1 MAYIIAD
8 NIISPLGETSE
19 DNYLSVKSGRSGI
32 RAYEPGT
39 CNIPEGFNASLLFED
54 FETLALKSAQKAIAN
69 ALKNIANGQKAIGN
83 AQKNIANEQ
92 KNIGNAQLE
101 LKGKRTAF
109 ILSSTK
115 GNIEGNISLADSAQ
129 RIASQLGI
137 DSKPIVVCNACIS
150 GLSALIL
157 GNRLIDSG
165 LYDTAIVCGCDTPR
179 QFILSGFQS
188 LKALSPEPC
197 RPFDMERMGLNLGE
211 AAATLILSKN
221 PLQGNSWR
229 MGDGFIRND
238 AFHISTPSKTADGL
252 YLSLQRTLESFTKEI
267 SSACKQ
273 IDLKEHLAFINAH
286 GTATLFNDQMESVA
300 IGRAGLSELPAN
312 AYKSFWGHTMGAA
325 GILETIISMKAIDDD
340 TILGTR
346 GFSELGVSGKMN
358 ICAENRPTDKKGF
371 IKMLSGFGGCNA
383 TIWATKCPERENIAL
398 SQKEQQER
406 EFTTTHTIRITPEE
420 VILDQRKI
428 WEGKEELGEQE
439 GQEHHSLLTSL
450 YKQMIGDYPK
460 FYKMDGLSRLGFVAS
475 EILLNAEK
483 EETDEERAIIFFNH
497 SSSIDS
503 DRNYKESIKDKDNYF
518 PSPSIFVYTLPNIV
532 TGEIAIRNHFQGET
546 SFFILPDKDEKMM
559 EEILQASCRDAQSKS
574 FLTGWIDYEDER
586 HFEAELKICR
596 IQPSLIAYQEVKGV
610 KEVKEL
616 RRMSCSL
623 IRRKNKIL
631 K

>member
-19 DNYLSVKSGRSGI
+19 ENYLSVKAGRSGI
-32 RAYEPGT
+32 RTYEPGT
-39 CNIPEGFNASLLFED
+39 CNIPEGFYASLLFED

-69 ALKNIANGQKAIGN
+69 AR
-83 AQKNIANEQ
+83 
-92 KNIGNAQLE
+92 LE

-115 GNIEGNISLADSAQ
+115 GNIEENISLADSAQ
-129 RIASQLGI
+129 RIANLLGI

-165 LYDTAIVCGCDTPR
+165 LYDAAIVCGCDTPR

-221 PLQGNSWR
+221 PIQGNFWR

-273 IDLKEHLAFINAH
+273 IDMKEHLAFINAH

-300 IGRAGLSELPAN
+300 IGRAGLSDLPAN

-340 TILGTR
+340 TILGTS

-383 TIWATKCPERENIAL
+383 TIWAAKSPESEMIAL
-398 SQKEQQER
+398 SQKEQQEC

-420 VILDQRKI
+420 VILDQRKL
-428 WEGKEELGEQE
+428 WERKEELGEQE
-439 GQEHHSLLTSL
+439 GKEHHSLLTTL
-450 YKQMIGDYPK
+450 YKQMIGNYPK

-483 EETDEERAIIFFNH
+483 GETDKERAIIFFNH
-497 SSSIDS
+497 SSSIAS
-503 DRNYKESIKDKDNYF
+503 DRNYKESINDKDNYF

-532 TGEIAIRNHFQGET
+532 TGEIAIRNHFHGET
-546 SFFILPDKDEKMM
+546 SFFILPDKDERMM

-586 HFEAELKICR
+586 HFEADLKIKKMR
-596 IQPSLIAYQEVKGV
+596 NYK
-610 KEVKEL
+610 
-616 RRMSCSL
+616 
-623 IRRKNKIL
+623 
-631 K
+631 

>member
-19 DNYLSVKSGRSGI
+19 ENYLSVKSGRSGI
-32 RAYEPGT
+32 HAYEPGT
-39 CNIPEGFNASLLFED
+39 CNIPEGFYASLLFED
-54 FETLALKSAQKAIAN
+54 FETLALKSAQKAMAN
-69 ALKNIANGQKAIGN
+69 AQKTIGN
-83 AQKNIANEQ
+83 AR
-92 KNIGNAQLE
+92 LE

-115 GNIEGNISLADSAQ
+115 GNIEENISLADSAQ

-137 DSKPIVVCNACIS
+137 DSQPIVVCNACIS

-165 LYDTAIVCGCDTPR
+165 LYDAAIVCGCDTPR

-221 PLQGNSWR
+221 PIQGNSWR

-267 SSACKQ
+267 SSTCEQ
-273 IDLKEHLAFINAH
+273 IDMKAHLAFINAH

-300 IGRAGLSELPAN
+300 IGRAGLSDLPAN

-383 TIWATKCPERENIAL
+383 TIWAAKDPERENIAL
-398 SQKEQQER
+398 SQIEQQNR
-406 EFTTTHTIRITPEE
+406 EFTTTHAIRITPEE
-420 VILDQRKI
+420 VVLDHQKL
-428 WEGKEELGEQE
+428 WEGNQNANEKLEEQE
-439 GQEHHSLLTSL
+439 GAGHHSLLTSL
-450 YKQMIGDYPK
+450 YKQMIGNYPK

-483 EETDEERAIIFFNH
+483 GDTDVERREEEGERLLEERAIIFFNH
-497 SSSIDS
+497 SSSIAS
-503 DRNYKESIKDKDNYF
+503 DRNYKESINDKDNYF

-532 TGEIAIRNHFQGET
+532 TGEIAIRNHFHGET
-546 SFFILPDKDEKMM
+546 SFFILPDKDERMM

-586 HFEAELKICR
+586 HFEADLKIKKMR
-596 IQPSLIAYQEVKGV
+596 NYK
-610 KEVKEL
+610 
-616 RRMSCSL
+616 
-623 IRRKNKIL
+623 
-631 K
+631 

>member
-54 FETLALKSAQKAIAN
+54 FETLALKSAQKAI
-69 ALKNIANGQKAIGN
+69 GN

-115 GNIEGNISLADSAQ
+115 GNIEKNISLADSAQ
-129 RIASQLGI
+129 RIANQLGI

-165 LYDTAIVCGCDTPR
+165 LYDAAIVCGCDTPR

-221 PLQGNSWR
+221 PIQGNSWR

-267 SSACKQ
+267 SSTCKQ
-273 IDLKEHLAFINAH
+273 IDLKEQIAFINAH

-300 IGRAGLSELPAN
+300 IGRAGLSDLPAN
-312 AYKSFWGHTMGAA
+312 ACKSFWGHTMGAA

-383 TIWATKCPERENIAL
+383 TIWAAKNPERENIAL
-398 SQKEQQER
+398 SQIEQQNR

-420 VILDQRKI
+420 VILDQRKL

-450 YKQMIGDYPK
+450 YKQMIGNYPK

-483 EETDEERAIIFFNH
+483 GDTDVERREEEGERLLEERAIIFFNH
-497 SSSIDS
+497 SSSIAS
-503 DRNYKESIKDKDNYF
+503 DRNYKESINDKNNYF

-532 TGEIAIRNHFQGET
+532 TGEIAIRNHFHGET
-546 SFFILPDKDEKMM
+546 SFFILPDKDERMM

-586 HFEAELKICR
+586 HFEADLKIKKMR
-596 IQPSLIAYQEVKGV
+596 NYK
-610 KEVKEL
+610 
-616 RRMSCSL
+616 
-623 IRRKNKIL
+623 
-631 K
+631 

>member
-19 DNYLSVKSGRSGI
+19 ENYLSVKAGRSGI

-39 CNIPEGFNASLLFED
+39 CNIPEGFYASLLFED

-69 ALKNIANGQKAIGN
+69 A
-83 AQKNIANEQ
+83 QKNIE
-92 KNIGNAQLE
+92 NAQLE

-115 GNIEGNISLADSAQ
+115 GNIEENISLADSAQ

-137 DSKPIVVCNACIS
+137 DSQPIVVCNACIS

-157 GNRLIDSG
+157 GNRLIDSD
-165 LYDTAIVCGCDTPR
+165 LYDAAIVCGCDTPR

-197 RPFDMERMGLNLGE
+197 RSFDMERMGLNLGE

-221 PLQGNSWR
+221 PIQGNSWR

-267 SSACKQ
+267 SSTCKQ
-273 IDLKEHLAFINAH
+273 IDMKAHLAFINAH

-300 IGRAGLSELPAN
+300 IGRAGLSDLPAN

-383 TIWATKCPERENIAL
+383 TIWAAKNPERENIAL
-398 SQKEQQER
+398 SQIEQQNR

-420 VILDQRKI
+420 VILDQRKL
-428 WEGKEELGEQE
+428 WERKEELGEQE

-450 YKQMIGDYPK
+450 YKQMIGNYPK

-483 EETDEERAIIFFNH
+483 GETDKERAIIFFNH
-497 SSSIDS
+497 SSSIAS
-503 DRNYKESIKDKDNYF
+503 DRNYKESINDKNNYF

-532 TGEIAIRNHFQGET
+532 TGEIAIRNHFHGET
-546 SFFILPDKDEKMM
+546 SFFILPDKDERMM

-586 HFEAELKICR
+586 HFEADLKIKKMR
-596 IQPSLIAYQEVKGV
+596 NYK
-610 KEVKEL
+610 
-616 RRMSCSL
+616 
-623 IRRKNKIL
+623 
-631 K
+631 

>member
-19 DNYLSVKSGRSGI
+19 ENYLSVKAGRSGI

-39 CNIPEGFNASLLFED
+39 CNIPEGFYASLLFED
-54 FETLALKSAQKAIAN
+54 FETLALRSAQKAIAN
-69 ALKNIANGQKAIGN
+69 ALKNIEN
-83 AQKNIANEQ
+83 AQKDIANEL
-92 KNIGNAQLE
+92 KTMGNAQLE

-115 GNIEGNISLADSAQ
+115 GNIEENISLADSAQ
-129 RIASQLGI
+129 RIANQLGI

-165 LYDTAIVCGCDTPR
+165 LYDSAIVCGCDTPR

-188 LKALSPEPC
+188 LKALSPEHC

-267 SSACKQ
+267 SSTCKQ
-273 IDLKEHLAFINAH
+273 IDLKEQIAFINAH

-300 IGRAGLSELPAN
+300 IGRAGLSDLPAN
-312 AYKSFWGHTMGAA
+312 ACKSFWGHTMGAA

-340 TILGTR
+340 TILGTK

-383 TIWATKCPERENIAL
+383 TIWAAKSPERENIAL
-398 SQKEQQER
+398 SQKEQQNR

-439 GQEHHSLLTSL
+439 GLEHHSLLTSL
-450 YKQMIGDYPK
+450 YKQMIGNYPK

-483 EETDEERAIIFFNH
+483 GETDKERAIIFFNH
-497 SSSIDS
+497 SSSIAS
-503 DRNYKESIKDKDNYF
+503 DRNYKESINDKNNYF

-546 SFFILPDKDEKMM
+546 SFFILPDKDERMM

-586 HFEAELKICR
+586 HFEADLKIKKMR
-596 IQPSLIAYQEVKGV
+596 NYK
-610 KEVKEL
+610 
-616 RRMSCSL
+616 
-623 IRRKNKIL
+623 
-631 K
+631 

>member
-19 DNYLSVKSGRSGI
+19 ENYLSVKSGRSGI
-32 RAYEPGT
+32 RAYEPGI
-39 CNIPEGFNASLLFED
+39 CNIPEGFYASLLFED

-69 ALKNIANGQKAIGN
+69 AR
-83 AQKNIANEQ
+83 
-92 KNIGNAQLE
+92 LE

-115 GNIEGNISLADSAQ
+115 GNIEENISLADSAQ

-137 DSKPIVVCNACIS
+137 DAKPIVVCNACIS

-165 LYDTAIVCGCDTPR
+165 MYDAAIVCGCDTPR

-221 PLQGNSWR
+221 PIQRNSWR

-267 SSACKQ
+267 SSTCEQ
-273 IDLKEHLAFINAH
+273 IDLKAHLAFINAH

-383 TIWATKCPERENIAL
+383 TIWAAKKPERENIAL
-398 SQKEQQER
+398 SQKEQQEC
-406 EFTTTHTIRITPEE
+406 EFTTTHAIRITPEE
-420 VILDQRKI
+420 VVLDHQKL
-428 WEGKEELGEQE
+428 WEGNQNANEKLEEQE
-439 GQEHHSLLTSL
+439 GAGHHSLLTSL
-450 YKQMIGDYPK
+450 YKQMIGNYPK

-483 EETDEERAIIFFNH
+483 GDTDVERREEEGERLLEERAIIFFNH
-497 SSSIDS
+497 SSSIAS
-503 DRNYKESIKDKDNYF
+503 DRNYKESINDKDNYF

-532 TGEIAIRNHFQGET
+532 TGEIAIRNHFHGET
-546 SFFILPDKDEKMM
+546 SFFILPDKDERMM

-586 HFEAELKICR
+586 HFEADLKIKKMR
-596 IQPSLIAYQEVKGV
+596 NYK
-610 KEVKEL
+610 
-616 RRMSCSL
+616 
-623 IRRKNKIL
+623 
-631 K
+631 

>member
-19 DNYLSVKSGRSGI
+19 ENYLSVKAGRSGI

-39 CNIPEGFNASLLFED
+39 CNIPEEFYASLLFED
-54 FETLALKSAQKAIAN
+54 FETLALRSAQKAIA
-69 ALKNIANGQKAIGN
+69 
-83 AQKNIANEQ
+83 
-92 KNIGNAQLE
+92 NAQLE

-115 GNIEGNISLADSAQ
+115 GNIEENISLADSAQ

-137 DSKPIVVCNACIS
+137 DAKPIVVCNACIS

-165 LYDTAIVCGCDTPR
+165 LYDSAIVCGCDTPR

-221 PLQGNSWR
+221 PIQGNSWR

-267 SSACKQ
+267 SSTCKQ

-300 IGRAGLSELPAN
+300 IGRAGLSDLPAN

-383 TIWATKCPERENIAL
+383 TIWAAKNPERENIAL
-398 SQKEQQER
+398 SQKEQQEC
-406 EFTTTHTIRITPEE
+406 EFTTTHAIRITPEE
-420 VILDQRKI
+420 VVLDHQKL
-428 WEGKEELGEQE
+428 WEGNQNANEKLEEQE
-439 GQEHHSLLTSL
+439 GAGHHSLLTFL
-450 YKQMIGDYPK
+450 YKQMIGNYPK

-483 EETDEERAIIFFNH
+483 GETDKERAIIFFNH
-497 SSSIDS
+497 SSSIAS
-503 DRNYKESIKDKDNYF
+503 DRNYKESINDKDNYF

-532 TGEIAIRNHFQGET
+532 TGEIAIRNHFHGET
-546 SFFILPDKDEKMM
+546 SFFILPDKDERLM

-586 HFEAELKICR
+586 HFEADLKIKKMR
-596 IQPSLIAYQEVKGV
+596 NYK
-610 KEVKEL
+610 
-616 RRMSCSL
+616 
-623 IRRKNKIL
+623 
-631 K
+631 

>member
-19 DNYLSVKSGRSGI
+19 ENYLSVKAGRSGI
-32 RAYEPGT
+32 HAYEPGT
-39 CNIPEGFNASLLFED
+39 CNIPEGFYASLLFED
-54 FETLALKSAQKAIAN
+54 FETLALRSAQKAIAN
-69 ALKNIANGQKAIGN
+69 AR
-83 AQKNIANEQ
+83 
-92 KNIGNAQLE
+92 LE
-101 LKGKRTAF
+101 LKGKRTVF

-115 GNIEGNISLADSAQ
+115 GNIEENISLTDSAQ

-137 DSKPIVVCNACIS
+137 DAKPIVVCNACIS

-157 GNRLIDSG
+157 GNRLIDSS
-165 LYDTAIVCGCDTPR
+165 LYDAAIVCGCDTPR

-221 PLQGNSWR
+221 PIQGNSWR
-229 MGDGFIRND
+229 IGDGFIRND

-267 SSACKQ
+267 SSTCKQ
-273 IDLKEHLAFINAH
+273 IDMKAHLAFINAH

-300 IGRAGLSELPAN
+300 IGRAGLSDLPAN

-383 TIWATKCPERENIAL
+383 TIWAAKKPERENIAL
-398 SQKEQQER
+398 SQKEQQKR

-420 VILDQRKI
+420 VILDHQKL
-428 WEGKEELGEQE
+428 WERKEELGEQE
-439 GQEHHSLLTSL
+439 GQEHHSLLTTL
-450 YKQMIGDYPK
+450 YKQMIGNYPK

-483 EETDEERAIIFFNH
+483 GETDKERAIIFFNH
-497 SSSIDS
+497 SSSIAS
-503 DRNYKESIKDKDNYF
+503 DRNYKESINDKDNYF

-532 TGEIAIRNHFQGET
+532 TGEIAIRNHFHGET
-546 SFFILPDKDEKMM
+546 SFFILPDKDERMM

-586 HFEAELKICR
+586 HFEADLKIKKMR
-596 IQPSLIAYQEVKGV
+596 NYK
-610 KEVKEL
+610 
-616 RRMSCSL
+616 
-623 IRRKNKIL
+623 
-631 K
+631 

>member
-19 DNYLSVKSGRSGI
+19 ENYLSVKAGRSGI

-39 CNIPEGFNASLLFED
+39 CNIPEGFYASLLFED
-54 FETLALKSAQKAIAN
+54 FETLALRSAQKAIAN
-69 ALKNIANGQKAIGN
+69 ALKAIGN
-83 AQKNIANEQ
+83 ER
-92 KNIGNAQLE
+92 LE

-115 GNIEGNISLADSAQ
+115 GNIEENISLADSAQ

-137 DSKPIVVCNACIS
+137 DAKPIVVCNACIS

-157 GNRLIDSG
+157 GNRLIDSD
-165 LYDTAIVCGCDTPR
+165 LYDAAIVCGCDTPR

-221 PLQGNSWR
+221 PIQGNSWR

-267 SSACKQ
+267 SSTCKQ
-273 IDLKEHLAFINAH
+273 IDMKEHLAFINAH

-300 IGRAGLSELPAN
+300 IGRAGLSDLPAN

-383 TIWATKCPERENIAL
+383 TIWAAKNPERENIAL
-398 SQKEQQER
+398 SQIEQQNR

-420 VILDQRKI
+420 VILDQQKL

-439 GQEHHSLLTSL
+439 GKEHHSLLTSL
-450 YKQMIGDYPK
+450 YKQMIGNYPK

-483 EETDEERAIIFFNH
+483 GETDKERAIIFFNH
-497 SSSIDS
+497 SSSIAS
-503 DRNYKESIKDKDNYF
+503 DRNYKESINDKNNYF

-532 TGEIAIRNHFQGET
+532 TGEIAIRNHFHGET
-546 SFFILPDKDEKMM
+546 SFFILPDKDERMM
-559 EEILQASCRDAQSKS
+559 EEILQASCRDVQSKS

-586 HFEAELKICR
+586 HFEADLKIKKMR
-596 IQPSLIAYQEVKGV
+596 NYK
-610 KEVKEL
+610 
-616 RRMSCSL
+616 
-623 IRRKNKIL
+623 
-631 K
+631 

>member
-19 DNYLSVKSGRSGI
+19 ENYLSVKAGRSGI

-39 CNIPEGFNASLLFED
+39 CNIPEGFYASLLFED
-54 FETLALKSAQKAIAN
+54 FETLALRSAQKAIAN
-69 ALKNIANGQKAIGN
+69 A
-83 AQKNIANEQ
+83 QKNIE
-92 KNIGNAQLE
+92 NAQLE

-115 GNIEGNISLADSAQ
+115 GNIEENISLADSAQ

-137 DSKPIVVCNACIS
+137 DAKPIVVCNACIS

-157 GNRLIDSG
+157 GNRLIDSD
-165 LYDTAIVCGCDTPR
+165 LYDAAIVCGCDTPR

-221 PLQGNSWR
+221 PIQGNSWR

-252 YLSLQRTLESFTKEI
+252 YLSLQRTLESYTKEI
-267 SSACKQ
+267 SSTCKQ
-273 IDLKEHLAFINAH
+273 IDMKEQLAFINAH

-300 IGRAGLSELPAN
+300 IGRAGLSDLPAN

-383 TIWATKCPERENIAL
+383 TIWAAKNPERENIAL
-398 SQKEQQER
+398 SQIEQQNR

-420 VILDQRKI
+420 VILDQRKL
-428 WEGKEELGEQE
+428 WERKEELGEQE
-439 GQEHHSLLTSL
+439 GKEHHSLLTSL
-450 YKQMIGDYPK
+450 YKQMIGNYPK

-483 EETDEERAIIFFNH
+483 GETDKERAIIFFNH
-497 SSSIDS
+497 SSSIAS
-503 DRNYKESIKDKDNYF
+503 DRNYKESINDKDNYF

-532 TGEIAIRNHFQGET
+532 TGEIAIRNHFHGET
-546 SFFILPDKDEKMM
+546 SFFILPDKDERLM

-586 HFEAELKICR
+586 HFEADLKIKKMR
-596 IQPSLIAYQEVKGV
+596 NYK
-610 KEVKEL
+610 
-616 RRMSCSL
+616 
-623 IRRKNKIL
+623 
-631 K
+631 

>member
-19 DNYLSVKSGRSGI
+19 ENYLSVKAGRSGI

-39 CNIPEGFNASLLFED
+39 CNIPEEFYASLLFED
-54 FETLALKSAQKAIAN
+54 FETLALRSAQKAIA
-69 ALKNIANGQKAIGN
+69 
-83 AQKNIANEQ
+83 
-92 KNIGNAQLE
+92 NAQLE

-115 GNIEGNISLADSAQ
+115 GNIEENISLADSAQ

-137 DSKPIVVCNACIS
+137 DAKPIVVCNACIS

-165 LYDTAIVCGCDTPR
+165 LYDSAIVCGCDTPR

-221 PLQGNSWR
+221 PIQGNSWR

-267 SSACKQ
+267 SSTCKQ
-273 IDLKEHLAFINAH
+273 IDMKAHLAFINAH

-300 IGRAGLSELPAN
+300 IGRAGLSDLPTN

-383 TIWATKCPERENIAL
+383 TIWAAKSPEREYIAL
-398 SQKEQQER
+398 SQIEQQNR

-420 VILDQRKI
+420 VILDQRKL
-428 WEGKEELGEQE
+428 WEGKKKLEEQE

-450 YKQMIGDYPK
+450 YKQKIGNYPK

-483 EETDEERAIIFFNH
+483 GDTDVERREEEGERLLEERAIIFFNH
-497 SSSIDS
+497 SSSIAS
-503 DRNYKESIKDKDNYF
+503 DRNYKESINDKDNYF

-532 TGEIAIRNHFQGET
+532 TGEIAIRNHFHGET
-546 SFFILPDKDEKMM
+546 SFFILPDKDERMM

-586 HFEAELKICR
+586 HFEADLKIKKMR
-596 IQPSLIAYQEVKGV
+596 NYK
-610 KEVKEL
+610 
-616 RRMSCSL
+616 
-623 IRRKNKIL
+623 
-631 K
+631 

>member
-54 FETLALKSAQKAIAN
+54 FETLALKSAQKAIGN
-69 ALKNIANGQKAIGN
+69 AL
-83 AQKNIANEQ
+83 KNIANEQ

-115 GNIEGNISLADSAQ
+115 GNIEENISLADSAQ
-129 RIASQLGI
+129 RIVSQLGI
-137 DSKPIVVCNACIS
+137 DTKPIVVCNACIS

-157 GNRLIDSG
+157 GNRLINSD
-165 LYDTAIVCGCDTPR
+165 LYDAAIVCGCDTPR

-221 PLQGNSWR
+221 PIQGNSWR

-252 YLSLQRTLESFTKEI
+252 YLSLQRTLESYTKEV
-267 SSACKQ
+267 SSTCKQ

-300 IGRAGLSELPAN
+300 IGRAGLSDLPAN

-325 GILETIISMKAIDDD
+325 GILETIISMKAIDDN

-383 TIWATKCPERENIAL
+383 TIWAAKSPERENIAL
-398 SQKEQQER
+398 SQKEQQKR

-428 WEGKEELGEQE
+428 WERKEEQE
-439 GQEHHSLLTSL
+439 GLEHHSLLTSL

-483 EETDEERAIIFFNH
+483 GETEEEEKQEERKEEEIKNLEERAIIFFNH
-497 SSSIDS
+497 SSSIAS

-546 SFFILPDKDEKMM
+546 SFFILPDKDERMM

-596 IQPSLIAYQEVKGV
+596 IQPSLIADPS
-610 KEVKEL
+610 EL
-616 RRMSCSL
+616 RYSDES
-623 IRRKNKIL
+623 
-631 K
+631 

>member
-19 DNYLSVKSGRSGI
+19 ENYLSVKSGRSGI

-39 CNIPEGFNASLLFED
+39 CNIPEGLYASLLFED
-54 FETLALKSAQKAIAN
+54 FETLTLRSAQKAIA
-69 ALKNIANGQKAIGN
+69 
-83 AQKNIANEQ
+83 
-92 KNIGNAQLE
+92 NAQLE

-115 GNIEGNISLADSAQ
+115 GNIEENISLADSAQ

-137 DSKPIVVCNACIS
+137 DAKPIVVCNACIS

-165 LYDTAIVCGCDTPR
+165 LYDAAIVCGCDTPR

-221 PLQGNSWR
+221 SIQGNSWR

-383 TIWATKCPERENIAL
+383 TIWAAKSPEREYIDL
-398 SQKEQQER
+398 SQKEQQNR

-420 VILDQRKI
+420 VILDQRKL
-428 WEGKEELGEQE
+428 WEGKEELGKQE
-439 GQEHHSLLTSL
+439 GKEHHSLLTSL
-450 YKQMIGDYPK
+450 YKQMIGNYPK

-483 EETDEERAIIFFNH
+483 GETDKERAIIFFNH
-497 SSSIDS
+497 SSSIAS
-503 DRNYKESIKDKDNYF
+503 DRNYKESINDKDNYF

-532 TGEIAIRNHFQGET
+532 TGEIAIRNHFHGET
-546 SFFILPDKDEKMM
+546 SFFILPDKDERMM

-586 HFEAELKICR
+586 HFEADLKIKKMR
-596 IQPSLIAYQEVKGV
+596 NYK
-610 KEVKEL
+610 
-616 RRMSCSL
+616 
-623 IRRKNKIL
+623 
-631 K
+631 

>member
-19 DNYLSVKSGRSGI
+19 ENYLSVKAGRSGI

-54 FETLALKSAQKAIAN
+54 FETLALKSAQKAI
-69 ALKNIANGQKAIGN
+69 GN
-83 AQKNIANEQ
+83 VR
-92 KNIGNAQLE
+92 LE

-115 GNIEGNISLADSAQ
+115 GNIEENISLADSAQ
-129 RIASQLGI
+129 RIATQLGI
-137 DSKPIVVCNACIS
+137 DTKPIVVCNACIS

-157 GNRLIDSG
+157 GNRLIDSD
-165 LYDTAIVCGCDTPR
+165 LYDAAIVCGCDTPR

-221 PLQGNSWR
+221 PIQRNSWR

-252 YLSLQRTLESFTKEI
+252 YLSLQRTLESFTKEV
-267 SSACKQ
+267 SSTCKQ
-273 IDLKEHLAFINAH
+273 IDMKAHLAFINAH

-300 IGRAGLSELPAN
+300 IGRAGLSDLPAN

-340 TILGTR
+340 MILGTR

-383 TIWATKCPERENIAL
+383 TIWAAKKPERENIAL
-398 SQKEQQER
+398 SQKEQQKR

-420 VILDQRKI
+420 VILDQQKL

-439 GQEHHSLLTSL
+439 GQEHHSLLTAL
-450 YKQMIGDYPK
+450 YKQMIGNYPK

-483 EETDEERAIIFFNH
+483 GETDKERAIIFFNH
-497 SSSIDS
+497 SSSIAS
-503 DRNYKESIKDKDNYF
+503 DRNYKESINDKDNYF

-532 TGEIAIRNHFQGET
+532 TGEIAIRNHFHGET
-546 SFFILPDKDEKMM
+546 SFFILPDKDERLM

-586 HFEAELKICR
+586 HFEADLKIKKMR
-596 IQPSLIAYQEVKGV
+596 NYK
-610 KEVKEL
+610 
-616 RRMSCSL
+616 
-623 IRRKNKIL
+623 
-631 K
+631 

>member
-19 DNYLSVKSGRSGI
+19 ENYLSVKAGRSGI

-39 CNIPEGFNASLLFED
+39 CNIPEGFYASLLFED
-54 FETLALKSAQKAIAN
+54 FETLALRSAQKAIA
-69 ALKNIANGQKAIGN
+69 
-83 AQKNIANEQ
+83 
-92 KNIGNAQLE
+92 NAQLE

-115 GNIEGNISLADSAQ
+115 GNIEENISLADSAQ

-137 DSKPIVVCNACIS
+137 DAKPIVVCNACIS

-157 GNRLIDSG
+157 GNRLIDSD
-165 LYDTAIVCGCDTPR
+165 LYDAAIVCGCDTPR

-221 PLQGNSWR
+221 PIQGNSWR

-267 SSACKQ
+267 SSTCKQ
-273 IDLKEHLAFINAH
+273 IDMKAHLAFINAH

-300 IGRAGLSELPAN
+300 IGRAGLSDLPAN

-383 TIWATKCPERENIAL
+383 TIWAAKYPERENIAL
-398 SQKEQQER
+398 SQIEQQNR

-420 VILDQRKI
+420 VILDQRKL
-428 WEGKEELGEQE
+428 WEGKKELGEQE
-439 GQEHHSLLTSL
+439 GKEHHSLLTSL
-450 YKQMIGDYPK
+450 YKQMIGNYPK

-483 EETDEERAIIFFNH
+483 GETDKERAIIFFNH
-497 SSSIDS
+497 SSSIAS
-503 DRNYKESIKDKDNYF
+503 DRNYKESINDKDNYF

-532 TGEIAIRNHFQGET
+532 TGEIAIRNHFHGET
-546 SFFILPDKDEKMM
+546 SFFILPNKDERMM

-586 HFEAELKICR
+586 HFEADLKIKKMR
-596 IQPSLIAYQEVKGV
+596 NYK
-610 KEVKEL
+610 
-616 RRMSCSL
+616 
-623 IRRKNKIL
+623 
-631 K
+631 

>member
-19 DNYLSVKSGRSGI
+19 ENYLSVKAGRSGI

-39 CNIPEGFNASLLFED
+39 CNIPEGFYASLLFED
-54 FETLALKSAQKAIAN
+54 FETLALRSAQKAIAN
-69 ALKNIANGQKAIGN
+69 AQKTM
-83 AQKNIANEQ
+83 
-92 KNIGNAQLE
+92 GNAQLE
-101 LKGKRTAF
+101 LKGKRIAF

-115 GNIEGNISLADSAQ
+115 GNIEENISLADSAQ

-137 DSKPIVVCNACIS
+137 DSQPIVVCNACIS

-157 GNRLIDSG
+157 GNRLIDSD

-221 PLQGNSWR
+221 PIQGNSWR

-267 SSACKQ
+267 SSTCKQ

-300 IGRAGLSELPAN
+300 IGRAGLSDLPAN

-383 TIWATKCPERENIAL
+383 TIWAAKNPERENIAL
-398 SQKEQQER
+398 SQIEQQNC

-420 VILDQRKI
+420 VILDQRKL
-428 WEGKEELGEQE
+428 WEGKMELGEQE

-450 YKQMIGDYPK
+450 YKQMIGNYPK

-483 EETDEERAIIFFNH
+483 GDTDKERAIIFFNH
-497 SSSIDS
+497 SSSIAS
-503 DRNYKESIKDKDNYF
+503 DRNYKESINDKDNYF

-532 TGEIAIRNHFQGET
+532 TGEIAIRNHFHGET
-546 SFFILPDKDEKMM
+546 SFFILPDKDERMM
-559 EEILQASCRDAQSKS
+559 EEILQASCRDDQSKS

-586 HFEAELKICR
+586 HFEADLKIKKMR
-596 IQPSLIAYQEVKGV
+596 NYK
-610 KEVKEL
+610 
-616 RRMSCSL
+616 
-623 IRRKNKIL
+623 
-631 K
+631 

>member
-19 DNYLSVKSGRSGI
+19 ENYLSVKAGKSGI

-39 CNIPEGFNASLLFED
+39 CNIPEGFYASLLFED
-54 FETLALKSAQKAIAN
+54 FETLALRSAQKAIAN
-69 ALKNIANGQKAIGN
+69 AQKTM
-83 AQKNIANEQ
+83 
-92 KNIGNAQLE
+92 GNAQLE

-115 GNIEGNISLADSAQ
+115 GNIEENISLADSAQ
-129 RIASQLGI
+129 RIATQLGI
-137 DSKPIVVCNACIS
+137 DAKPIVVCNACIS

-165 LYDTAIVCGCDTPR
+165 LYDAAIVCGCDTPR

-221 PLQGNSWR
+221 PIQGNSWR

-300 IGRAGLSELPAN
+300 IGRAGLSDLPAN

-383 TIWATKCPERENIAL
+383 TIWAAKKPEIENIAL
-398 SQKEQQER
+398 SQKEQQNR

-420 VILDQRKI
+420 VILDQRKL
-428 WEGKEELGEQE
+428 WEGKKELGEQE

-450 YKQMIGDYPK
+450 YKQMIGNYPK

-483 EETDEERAIIFFNH
+483 GETDKERAIIFFNH
-497 SSSIDS
+497 SSSIAS
-503 DRNYKESIKDKDNYF
+503 DRNYKESINDKDNYF

-532 TGEIAIRNHFQGET
+532 TGEIAIRNHFHGET
-546 SFFILPDKDEKMM
+546 SFFILPDKDERMM

-586 HFEAELKICR
+586 HFEADLKIKKMR
-596 IQPSLIAYQEVKGV
+596 NYK
-610 KEVKEL
+610 
-616 RRMSCSL
+616 
-623 IRRKNKIL
+623 
-631 K
+631 

>member
-19 DNYLSVKSGRSGI
+19 ENYLSVKSGRSGI

-39 CNIPEGFNASLLFED
+39 CNIPEEFYASLLFED

-69 ALKNIANGQKAIGN
+69 AQKT
-83 AQKNIANEQ
+83 
-92 KNIGNAQLE
+92 IGNAQLE

-115 GNIEGNISLADSAQ
+115 GNIEENISLADSAQ

-137 DSKPIVVCNACIS
+137 DAKPIVVCNACIS

-157 GNRLIDSG
+157 GNRLIDSD
-165 LYDTAIVCGCDTPR
+165 LYDAAIVCGCDTPR

-221 PLQGNSWR
+221 PIQGNSWR

-267 SSACKQ
+267 SSTCKQ
-273 IDLKEHLAFINAH
+273 IDMKEHLAFINAH

-300 IGRAGLSELPAN
+300 IGRAGLSDLPAN

-346 GFSELGVSGKMN
+346 GFSELGVSGEMN
-358 ICAENRPTDKKGF
+358 ICAENRQTDKKGF

-383 TIWATKCPERENIAL
+383 TIWAAKKPERENIDL
-398 SQKEQQER
+398 SQKEQQKR
-406 EFTTTHTIRITPEE
+406 EFTTSHTIRITPEE
-420 VILDQRKI
+420 VILDQRKL
-428 WEGKEELGEQE
+428 WERKEELGEQE
-439 GQEHHSLLTSL
+439 GKEHHSLLTTL
-450 YKQMIGDYPK
+450 YKQMIGNYPK

-483 EETDEERAIIFFNH
+483 GETDKERAIIFFNH
-497 SSSIDS
+497 SSSIAS
-503 DRNYKESIKDKDNYF
+503 DRNYKESINDKNNYF

-532 TGEIAIRNHFQGET
+532 TGEIAIRNHFHGET
-546 SFFILPDKDEKMM
+546 SFFILPDKDERLM

-586 HFEAELKICR
+586 HFEAELKIKKMR
-596 IQPSLIAYQEVKGV
+596 NYK
-610 KEVKEL
+610 
-616 RRMSCSL
+616 
-623 IRRKNKIL
+623 
-631 K
+631 

>member
-19 DNYLSVKSGRSGI
+19 ENYLSVKAGRSGI

-54 FETLALKSAQKAIAN
+54 FETLVLKSAQKAIAN
-69 ALKNIANGQKAIGN
+69 ALKNIANELKTIGN
-83 AQKNIANEQ
+83 AR
-92 KNIGNAQLE
+92 LE

-115 GNIEGNISLADSAQ
+115 GNIEENISLADSAQ
-129 RIASQLGI
+129 RIATQLGI
-137 DSKPIVVCNACIS
+137 DSQPIVVCNACIS

-165 LYDTAIVCGCDTPR
+165 LYDAAIVCGCDTPR

-221 PLQGNSWR
+221 PIQGNSWR

-267 SSACKQ
+267 SSTCKQ
-273 IDLKEHLAFINAH
+273 IDMKEHLAFINAH

-300 IGRAGLSELPAN
+300 IGRAGLSDLPAN

-383 TIWATKCPERENIAL
+383 TIWAAKSPEREYIDL
-398 SQKEQQER
+398 SQKEQQKR

-420 VILDQRKI
+420 VILDQRKL
-428 WEGKEELGEQE
+428 WEGKKELGEQE
-439 GQEHHSLLTSL
+439 GQEHHSLLTTL
-450 YKQMIGDYPK
+450 YKQMIGNYPK

-483 EETDEERAIIFFNH
+483 GETDEERAIIFFNH
-497 SSSIDS
+497 SSSIAS
-503 DRNYKESIKDKDNYF
+503 DRNYKESINDKDNYF

-532 TGEIAIRNHFQGET
+532 TGEIAIRNHFHGET
-546 SFFILPDKDEKMM
+546 SFFILPEKDEKMM
-559 EEILQASCRDAQSKS
+559 EEILQASCRDDQSKS

-586 HFEAELKICR
+586 HFEADLKIKKMR
-596 IQPSLIAYQEVKGV
+596 NEKLQM
-610 KEVKEL
+610 
-616 RRMSCSL
+616 R
-623 IRRKNKIL
+623 NKIL
-631 K
+631 KSYK

>member
-19 DNYLSVKSGRSGI
+19 ENYLSVKAGRSGI

-39 CNIPEGFNASLLFED
+39 CNIPEGFYASLLFED
-54 FETLALKSAQKAIAN
+54 FETLALRSAQKAIAN
-69 ALKNIANGQKAIGN
+69 AQKTIGN
-83 AQKNIANEQ
+83 ALKT
-92 KNIGNAQLE
+92 IGNGQLE

-115 GNIEGNISLADSAQ
+115 GNIEENISLADSAQ

-165 LYDTAIVCGCDTPR
+165 LYDAAIVCGCDTPR

-221 PLQGNSWR
+221 PILGNSWR

-267 SSACKQ
+267 SSTCKQ

-300 IGRAGLSELPAN
+300 IGRAGLSDLPAN

-383 TIWATKCPERENIAL
+383 TIWAAKSPESEMIAL
-398 SQKEQQER
+398 SQKEQQEC
-406 EFTTTHTIRITPEE
+406 EFTTTHAIRITPEE
-420 VILDQRKI
+420 VVLDHQKL
-428 WEGKEELGEQE
+428 WEGNQNANEKLDEQE
-439 GQEHHSLLTSL
+439 GAGHHSLLTSL
-450 YKQMIGDYPK
+450 YRQMIGNYPK

-483 EETDEERAIIFFNH
+483 GDTDVERREEEGERLLEERAIIFFNH
-497 SSSIDS
+497 SSSIAS
-503 DRNYKESIKDKDNYF
+503 DRNYKESINDKNNYF

-532 TGEIAIRNHFQGET
+532 TGEIAIRNHFHGET
-546 SFFILPDKDEKMM
+546 SFFILPDKDERMM
-559 EEILQASCRDAQSKS
+559 EEILQASCLDDQSKS

-586 HFEAELKICR
+586 HFEADLKIKKMR
-596 IQPSLIAYQEVKGV
+596 NYK
-610 KEVKEL
+610 
-616 RRMSCSL
+616 
-623 IRRKNKIL
+623 
-631 K
+631 

>member
-19 DNYLSVKSGRSGI
+19 ENYLSVKAGRSGI

-39 CNIPEGFNASLLFED
+39 CNIPEGFYASLLFED
-54 FETLALKSAQKAIAN
+54 FETLALRSAQKAIA
-69 ALKNIANGQKAIGN
+69 
-83 AQKNIANEQ
+83 
-92 KNIGNAQLE
+92 NAQLE

-115 GNIEGNISLADSAQ
+115 GNIEENISLADSAQ
-129 RIASQLGI
+129 RIANQLGI
-137 DSKPIVVCNACIS
+137 DSKPIIVCNACIS

-157 GNRLIDSG
+157 GNRLIDSD
-165 LYDTAIVCGCDTPR
+165 LYDAAIVCGCDTPR

-221 PLQGNSWR
+221 PIQGNSWR

-267 SSACKQ
+267 SSTCKQ

-300 IGRAGLSELPAN
+300 IGRAGLSDLPAN

-383 TIWATKCPERENIAL
+383 TIWAAKKPERENIAL
-398 SQKEQQER
+398 SQIEQQNR

-420 VILDQRKI
+420 VVLDHQKL
-428 WEGKEELGEQE
+428 WEGNQNANEKLGEQE
-439 GQEHHSLLTSL
+439 GQEHHSLLTTL
-450 YKQMIGDYPK
+450 YKQMIGNYPK

-483 EETDEERAIIFFNH
+483 GETDKERAIIFFNH
-497 SSSIDS
+497 SSSIAS
-503 DRNYKESIKDKDNYF
+503 DRNYKESINDKDNYF

-532 TGEIAIRNHFQGET
+532 TGEIAIRNHFHGET
-546 SFFILPDKDEKMM
+546 SFFILPDKDERMM

-586 HFEAELKICR
+586 HFEADLKIKKMR
-596 IQPSLIAYQEVKGV
+596 NYK
-610 KEVKEL
+610 
-616 RRMSCSL
+616 
-623 IRRKNKIL
+623 
-631 K
+631 

>member
-19 DNYLSVKSGRSGI
+19 GNYLSVKAGRSGI

-39 CNIPEGFNASLLFED
+39 CNIPEGFYASLLFED
-54 FETLALKSAQKAIAN
+54 FETLALRSAQKAIA
-69 ALKNIANGQKAIGN
+69 
-83 AQKNIANEQ
+83 
-92 KNIGNAQLE
+92 NAQLE

-115 GNIEGNISLADSAQ
+115 GNIEENISLADSAQ
-129 RIASQLGI
+129 RIANQLGI
-137 DSKPIVVCNACIS
+137 DAKPIVVCNACIS

-165 LYDTAIVCGCDTPR
+165 LYDAAIVCGCDTPR

-221 PLQGNSWR
+221 PIQGNSWR

-252 YLSLQRTLESFTKEI
+252 YLSLQRTLDSYTRENAASCEQT
-267 SSACKQ
+267 
-273 IDLKEHLAFINAH
+273 DLKAHLAFINAH

-300 IGRAGLSELPAN
+300 IGRAGLSDLPAN

-383 TIWATKCPERENIAL
+383 TIWAAKNPERENFAL
-398 SQKEQQER
+398 SQIEQQNR

-420 VILDQRKI
+420 VILDQRKL
-428 WEGKEELGEQE
+428 WERKEELGEQE
-439 GQEHHSLLTSL
+439 GQEHHSLLTTL
-450 YKQMIGDYPK
+450 YKQMIGNYPK

-483 EETDEERAIIFFNH
+483 GDTDVERREEEGERLLEERAIIFFNH
-497 SSSIDS
+497 SSSIAS
-503 DRNYKESIKDKDNYF
+503 DRNYKESINDKDNYF

-532 TGEIAIRNHFQGET
+532 TGEIAIRNHFHGET
-546 SFFILPDKDEKMM
+546 SFFILPDKDERMM
-559 EEILQASCRDAQSKS
+559 EEILQASCRDDQSKS

-586 HFEAELKICR
+586 HFEADLKIKKMR
-596 IQPSLIAYQEVKGV
+596 NYK
-610 KEVKEL
+610 
-616 RRMSCSL
+616 
-623 IRRKNKIL
+623 
-631 K
+631 

>member
-54 FETLALKSAQKAIAN
+54 FETLALKSAQKAI
-69 ALKNIANGQKAIGN
+69 GN
-83 AQKNIANEQ
+83 V
-92 KNIGNAQLE
+92 QLE

-115 GNIEGNISLADSAQ
+115 GNIEENISLADSAQ

-137 DSKPIVVCNACIS
+137 DTKPIVVCNACIS

-165 LYDTAIVCGCDTPR
+165 LYDAAIVCGCDTPR

-267 SSACKQ
+267 SSTCKQ

-300 IGRAGLSELPAN
+300 IGRAGLSDLPAN

-383 TIWATKCPERENIAL
+383 TIWAAKSPEKENIAL
-398 SQKEQQER
+398 SQKEQQNR

-420 VILDQRKI
+420 VILDQRKL

-439 GQEHHSLLTSL
+439 GLEHHSLLTSL

-483 EETDEERAIIFFNH
+483 EETEEERAIIFFNH
-497 SSSIDS
+497 SSSIAS

-532 TGEIAIRNHFQGET
+532 TGEIAIRNHFHGET
-546 SFFILPDKDEKMM
+546 SFFILPDKAEKMM
-559 EEILQASCRDAQSKS
+559 EEILLASCRDDQSKS

-596 IQPSLIAYQEVKGV
+596 IQPSLIANPP
-610 KEVKEL
+610 EL
-616 RRMSCSL
+616 RYSDKS
-623 IRRKNKIL
+623 
-631 K
+631 

>member
-19 DNYLSVKSGRSGI
+19 ENYLSVKAGRSGI

-39 CNIPEGFNASLLFED
+39 CNIPEGFYASLLFED
-54 FETLALKSAQKAIAN
+54 FETLALRSAQKAIAN
-69 ALKNIANGQKAIGN
+69 ALKAIGN
-83 AQKNIANEQ
+83 ER
-92 KNIGNAQLE
+92 LE

-115 GNIEGNISLADSAQ
+115 GNIEENISLADSAQ

-137 DSKPIVVCNACIS
+137 DAKPIVVCNACIS

-157 GNRLIDSG
+157 GNRLIDSD
-165 LYDTAIVCGCDTPR
+165 LYDAAIVCGCDTPR

-221 PLQGNSWR
+221 PIQGNSWR

-267 SSACKQ
+267 SSTCKQ

-300 IGRAGLSELPAN
+300 IGRAGLSDLPAN

-383 TIWATKCPERENIAL
+383 TIWAAKNPERENIAL
-398 SQKEQQER
+398 SQIEQQNR
-406 EFTTTHTIRITPEE
+406 EFTTSHTIRITPEE
-420 VILDQRKI
+420 VVLDHQKL
-428 WEGKEELGEQE
+428 WEGNQNANEKLEEQE
-439 GQEHHSLLTSL
+439 GAGHHSLLTSL
-450 YKQMIGDYPK
+450 YRQMIGNYPK

-483 EETDEERAIIFFNH
+483 GETDKERAIIFFNH
-497 SSSIDS
+497 SSSIAS
-503 DRNYKESIKDKDNYF
+503 DRNYKESINDKNNYF

-532 TGEIAIRNHFQGET
+532 TGEIAIRNHFHGET
-546 SFFILPDKDEKMM
+546 SFFILPDKDERMM

-586 HFEAELKICR
+586 HFEADLKIKKMR
-596 IQPSLIAYQEVKGV
+596 NYK
-610 KEVKEL
+610 
-616 RRMSCSL
+616 
-623 IRRKNKIL
+623 
-631 K
+631 

>member
-54 FETLALKSAQKAIAN
+54 FETLALKSAQKAIG
-69 ALKNIANGQKAIGN
+69 NG
-83 AQKNIANEQ
+83 
-92 KNIGNAQLE
+92 QLE

-115 GNIEGNISLADSAQ
+115 GNIEENISLADSAQ

-137 DSKPIVVCNACIS
+137 DTKPIVVCNACIS

-165 LYDTAIVCGCDTPR
+165 LYDAAIVCGCDTPR

-221 PLQGNSWR
+221 PIQGNSWR

-267 SSACKQ
+267 SSTCEQ
-273 IDLKEHLAFINAH
+273 IDMKAHLAFINAH

-300 IGRAGLSELPAN
+300 IGRAGLSDLPAN

-383 TIWATKCPERENIAL
+383 TIWAAKDPERENIAL
-398 SQKEQQER
+398 SQIEQQNR
-406 EFTTTHTIRITPEE
+406 EFTTTHAIRITPEE
-420 VILDQRKI
+420 VVLDHQKL
-428 WEGKEELGEQE
+428 WEGNQNANEKLEEQE
-439 GQEHHSLLTSL
+439 GAGHHSLLTSL
-450 YKQMIGDYPK
+450 YKQMIGNYPK

-483 EETDEERAIIFFNH
+483 GDTDVERREEEGERLLEERAIIFFNH
-497 SSSIDS
+497 SSSIAS
-503 DRNYKESIKDKDNYF
+503 DRNYKESINDKDNYF

-532 TGEIAIRNHFQGET
+532 TGEIAIRNHFHGET
-546 SFFILPDKDEKMM
+546 SFFILPDKDERMM

-586 HFEAELKICR
+586 HFEADLKIKKMR
-596 IQPSLIAYQEVKGV
+596 NYK
-610 KEVKEL
+610 
-616 RRMSCSL
+616 
-623 IRRKNKIL
+623 
-631 K
+631 

>member
-19 DNYLSVKSGRSGI
+19 ENYLSVKSGRSGI

-39 CNIPEGFNASLLFED
+39 CNIPEGFYASLLFED
-54 FETLALKSAQKAIAN
+54 FETLAIRSAQKAIAN
-69 ALKNIANGQKAIGN
+69 AQKNIEN
-83 AQKNIANEQ
+83 AQKDIVNKQ
-92 KNIGNAQLE
+92 KAIGNAQLE

-115 GNIEGNISLADSAQ
+115 GNIEENISLADSAQ
-129 RIASQLGI
+129 RIATQLGI

-157 GNRLIDSG
+157 GNRLIDSD
-165 LYDTAIVCGCDTPR
+165 LYDAAIVCGCDTPR

-221 PLQGNSWR
+221 PIQGNSWR

-267 SSACKQ
+267 SSTCKQ
-273 IDLKEHLAFINAH
+273 IDMKEHLAFINAH

-300 IGRAGLSELPAN
+300 IGRAGLSDLPAN

-383 TIWATKCPERENIAL
+383 TIWAAKKPERENIAL
-398 SQKEQQER
+398 SQIEQQNR
-406 EFTTTHTIRITPEE
+406 KFTTTHTIRITPEE
-420 VILDQRKI
+420 VILDQRKL
-428 WEGKEELGEQE
+428 WERKEELGEQE
-439 GQEHHSLLTSL
+439 GKEHHSLLTSL
-450 YKQMIGDYPK
+450 YKQMIGNYPK

-483 EETDEERAIIFFNH
+483 GETDKERAIIFFNH
-497 SSSIDS
+497 SSSIAS
-503 DRNYKESIKDKDNYF
+503 DRNYKESINDKNNYF

-532 TGEIAIRNHFQGET
+532 TGEIAIRNHFHGET
-546 SFFILPDKDEKMM
+546 SFFILPDKDERMM
-559 EEILQASCRDAQSKS
+559 EGILQASCRDAQSKS

-586 HFEAELKICR
+586 HFEADLKIKKMR
-596 IQPSLIAYQEVKGV
+596 NYK
-610 KEVKEL
+610 
-616 RRMSCSL
+616 
-623 IRRKNKIL
+623 
-631 K
+631 

>member
-19 DNYLSVKSGRSGI
+19 ENYLSVKSGRSGI

-39 CNIPEGFNASLLFED
+39 CNIPEGFYASLLFED
-54 FETLALKSAQKAIAN
+54 FETLALRSAQKAIAN
-69 ALKNIANGQKAIGN
+69 AQKNIENAQKDIGNAQKAIGN
-83 AQKNIANEQ
+83 
-92 KNIGNAQLE
+92 GQLE

-115 GNIEGNISLADSAQ
+115 GNIEENISLADSAQ

-137 DSKPIVVCNACIS
+137 DAKPIVVCNACIS

-165 LYDTAIVCGCDTPR
+165 LYDAAIVCGCDTPR

-221 PLQGNSWR
+221 PIQGNSWR

-267 SSACKQ
+267 SSTCKQ

-312 AYKSFWGHTMGAA
+312 AYKSFWGHTMGSA

-383 TIWATKCPERENIAL
+383 TIWAAKNPERENIAL
-398 SQKEQQER
+398 SQIEQQNR

-420 VILDQRKI
+420 VVLDHQKL
-428 WEGKEELGEQE
+428 WEGNQNANEKLEEQE
-439 GQEHHSLLTSL
+439 GAGHHSLLTSL
-450 YKQMIGDYPK
+450 YRQMIGNYPK

-483 EETDEERAIIFFNH
+483 GDTDVERREEEGERLLEERAIIFFNH
-497 SSSIDS
+497 SSSIAS
-503 DRNYKESIKDKDNYF
+503 DRNYKESINDKDNYF

-532 TGEIAIRNHFQGET
+532 TGEIAIRNHFHGET
-546 SFFILPDKDEKMM
+546 SFFILPDKDERLM

-586 HFEAELKICR
+586 HFEADLKIKKMR
-596 IQPSLIAYQEVKGV
+596 NYK
-610 KEVKEL
+610 
-616 RRMSCSL
+616 
-623 IRRKNKIL
+623 
-631 K
+631 

>member
-19 DNYLSVKSGRSGI
+19 ENYLSVKAGRSGI

-39 CNIPEGFNASLLFED
+39 CNIPEGFYASLLFED
-54 FETLALKSAQKAIAN
+54 FETLALRSAQKAIA
-69 ALKNIANGQKAIGN
+69 
-83 AQKNIANEQ
+83 
-92 KNIGNAQLE
+92 NAQLE

-115 GNIEGNISLADSAQ
+115 GNIEENISLADSAQ

-137 DSKPIVVCNACIS
+137 DAKPIVVCNACIS

-165 LYDTAIVCGCDTPR
+165 LYDAAIVCGCDTPR

-221 PLQGNSWR
+221 PIQGNSWR

-267 SSACKQ
+267 SSTCKQ

-300 IGRAGLSELPAN
+300 IGRARLSDLPAN

-346 GFSELGVSGKMN
+346 GFAELGVSGKMN

-383 TIWATKCPERENIAL
+383 TIWAAKSPERENIAL
-398 SQKEQQER
+398 SQIEQQNR

-420 VILDQRKI
+420 VILDQRKR
-428 WEGKEELGEQE
+428 WEGKKELGEQE
-439 GQEHHSLLTSL
+439 GKEHHSLLTTL
-450 YKQMIGDYPK
+450 YKQMIGNYPK

-483 EETDEERAIIFFNH
+483 GETDKERAIIFFNH
-497 SSSIDS
+497 SSSIAS
-503 DRNYKESIKDKDNYF
+503 DRNYKESINDKDNYF

-532 TGEIAIRNHFQGET
+532 TGEIAIRNHFHGET
-546 SFFILPDKDEKMM
+546 SFFILPDKDERMM
-559 EEILQASCRDAQSKS
+559 EEILQASCRDDQSKS

-586 HFEAELKICR
+586 HFEADLKIKKMR
-596 IQPSLIAYQEVKGV
+596 NYK
-610 KEVKEL
+610 
-616 RRMSCSL
+616 
-623 IRRKNKIL
+623 
-631 K
+631 

>member
-19 DNYLSVKSGRSGI
+19 ENYLSVKAGRSGI

-39 CNIPEGFNASLLFED
+39 CNIPEGFYASLLFED
-54 FETLALKSAQKAIAN
+54 FETLALRSAQKAIAN
-69 ALKNIANGQKAIGN
+69 AQKNIEN
-83 AQKNIANEQ
+83 AQKDIGNKQ
-92 KNIGNAQLE
+92 KAIGNAQLE

-115 GNIEGNISLADSAQ
+115 GNIEENISLADSAQ

-137 DSKPIVVCNACIS
+137 DAKPIVVCNACIS

-165 LYDTAIVCGCDTPR
+165 LYDAAIVCGCDTPQ

-221 PLQGNSWR
+221 PIQGNSWR

-267 SSACKQ
+267 SSTCKQ

-300 IGRAGLSELPAN
+300 IGRAGLSDLPAN

-383 TIWATKCPERENIAL
+383 TIWAAKSPKSEMIAL
-398 SQKEQQER
+398 SQKEQQKC
-406 EFTTTHTIRITPEE
+406 EFTTTHAIRITPEE
-420 VILDQRKI
+420 VVLDHQKL
-428 WEGKEELGEQE
+428 WEGNQNANEKLEEQE
-439 GQEHHSLLTSL
+439 GAGHHSLLTSL
-450 YKQMIGDYPK
+450 YKQMIGNYPK
-460 FYKMDGLSRLGFVAS
+460 FYKMDGLCRLGFVAS

-483 EETDEERAIIFFNH
+483 GETDKERAIIFFNH
-497 SSSIDS
+497 SSSIAS
-503 DRNYKESIKDKDNYF
+503 DRNYKESINDKDNYF

-532 TGEIAIRNHFQGET
+532 TGEIAIRNHFHGET
-546 SFFILPDKDEKMM
+546 SFFILPNKDERMM

-586 HFEAELKICR
+586 HFEADLKIKKMR
-596 IQPSLIAYQEVKGV
+596 NYK
-610 KEVKEL
+610 
-616 RRMSCSL
+616 
-623 IRRKNKIL
+623 
-631 K
+631 

>member
-19 DNYLSVKSGRSGI
+19 ENYLSVKAGRSGI

-39 CNIPEGFNASLLFED
+39 CNIPEGFYASLLFED
-54 FETLALKSAQKAIAN
+54 FETLALRSAQKAMGN
-69 ALKNIANGQKAIGN
+69 AL
-83 AQKNIANEQ
+83 
-92 KNIGNAQLE
+92 LE

-115 GNIEGNISLADSAQ
+115 GNIEENISLADSAQ
-129 RIASQLGI
+129 RIATQLGI
-137 DSKPIVVCNACIS
+137 DAKPIVVCNACIS

-157 GNRLIDSG
+157 GNRLIDSD
-165 LYDTAIVCGCDTPR
+165 LYDAAIVCGCDTPR

-221 PLQGNSWR
+221 PIQGNSWR

-267 SSACKQ
+267 SSTCKQ
-273 IDLKEHLAFINAH
+273 IDLKAHLAFINAH

-300 IGRAGLSELPAN
+300 IGRAGLSDLPAN

-346 GFSELGVSGKMN
+346 GFSELGVSGEMN

-383 TIWATKCPERENIAL
+383 TIWAAKNPERENIAL
-398 SQKEQQER
+398 SQIEQQNR
-406 EFTTTHTIRITPEE
+406 EFTTSHTIRITPEE
-420 VILDQRKI
+420 VILDQRKL
-428 WEGKEELGEQE
+428 WEGKKELGEQE
-439 GQEHHSLLTSL
+439 GQEHHSLLTTL
-450 YKQMIGDYPK
+450 YKQMIGNYPK

-483 EETDEERAIIFFNH
+483 GETDKERAIIFFNH
-497 SSSIDS
+497 SSSIAS
-503 DRNYKESIKDKDNYF
+503 DRNYKESINDKNNYF

-532 TGEIAIRNHFQGET
+532 TGEIAIRNHLHGET
-546 SFFILPDKDEKMM
+546 SFFILPDKDERMM
-559 EEILQASCRDAQSKS
+559 EEILQASCLDDQSKS

-586 HFEAELKICR
+586 HFEADLKIKKMR
-596 IQPSLIAYQEVKGV
+596 NYK
-610 KEVKEL
+610 
-616 RRMSCSL
+616 
-623 IRRKNKIL
+623 
-631 K
+631 

>member
-115 GNIEGNISLADSAQ
+115 GNIEENISLADSAQ

-165 LYDTAIVCGCDTPR
+165 LYDAAIVCGCDTPR

-221 PLQGNSWR
+221 PIQGNSWR

-267 SSACKQ
+267 SSTCKQ
-273 IDLKEHLAFINAH
+273 IDMKEHLAFINAH

-300 IGRAGLSELPAN
+300 IGRAGLSDLPAN

-383 TIWATKCPERENIAL
+383 TIWAAQKPERENIAL
-398 SQKEQQER
+398 SQIEQQNR

-420 VILDQRKI
+420 VILDQRKL
-428 WEGKEELGEQE
+428 WERKEELGEQE
-439 GQEHHSLLTSL
+439 GQEHHSLLTTL
-450 YKQMIGDYPK
+450 YKQMIGNYPK

-483 EETDEERAIIFFNH
+483 GDTDVERREEEGERLLEERAIIFFNH
-497 SSSIDS
+497 SSSIAS
-503 DRNYKESIKDKDNYF
+503 DRNYKESINDKDNYF

-532 TGEIAIRNHFQGET
+532 TGEIAIRNHFHGET
-546 SFFILPDKDEKMM
+546 SFFILPDKDERMM

-586 HFEAELKICR
+586 HFEADLKIKKMR
-596 IQPSLIAYQEVKGV
+596 NYK
-610 KEVKEL
+610 
-616 RRMSCSL
+616 
-623 IRRKNKIL
+623 
-631 K
+631 

>member
-19 DNYLSVKSGRSGI
+19 ENYLSVKAGRSGI

-39 CNIPEGFNASLLFED
+39 CNIPEGFYASLLFED
-54 FETLALKSAQKAIAN
+54 FETLALRSAQKAIAN
-69 ALKNIANGQKAIGN
+69 AQKNIENAQKDIGNKQKAIGN
-83 AQKNIANEQ
+83 AR
-92 KNIGNAQLE
+92 LE

-115 GNIEGNISLADSAQ
+115 GNIEENISLADSAQ

-137 DSKPIVVCNACIS
+137 DAKPIVVCNACIS

-165 LYDTAIVCGCDTPR
+165 LYDAAIVCGCDTPR

-221 PLQGNSWR
+221 PIQGNSWR

-267 SSACKQ
+267 SSTCEQ
-273 IDLKEHLAFINAH
+273 IDMKAHLAFINAH

-300 IGRAGLSELPAN
+300 IGRAGLSDLPAN

-383 TIWATKCPERENIAL
+383 TIWAAKKPERENIAL
-398 SQKEQQER
+398 SQIEQQNR
-406 EFTTTHTIRITPEE
+406 EFTTTHAIRITPEE
-420 VILDQRKI
+420 VVLDHQKL
-428 WEGKEELGEQE
+428 WEGNQNANEKLDEQE
-439 GQEHHSLLTSL
+439 GAGHHSLLTSL
-450 YKQMIGDYPK
+450 YKQMIGNYPK

-483 EETDEERAIIFFNH
+483 GETDVERREEEGERLLEERAIIFFNH
-497 SSSIDS
+497 SSSIAS
-503 DRNYKESIKDKDNYF
+503 DRNYKESINDKDNYF

-532 TGEIAIRNHFQGET
+532 TGEIAIRNHFHGET
-546 SFFILPDKDEKMM
+546 SFFILPDKDERMM

-586 HFEAELKICR
+586 HFEADLKIKKMR
-596 IQPSLIAYQEVKGV
+596 NYK
-610 KEVKEL
+610 
-616 RRMSCSL
+616 
-623 IRRKNKIL
+623 
-631 K
+631 

>member
-39 CNIPEGFNASLLFED
+39 CNIPEGFYASLLFED
-54 FETLALKSAQKAIAN
+54 FETLALKSAQKAI
-69 ALKNIANGQKAIGN
+69 GN
-83 AQKNIANEQ
+83 V
-92 KNIGNAQLE
+92 QLE

-115 GNIEGNISLADSAQ
+115 GNIEENISLADSAQ

-137 DSKPIVVCNACIS
+137 DTKPIVVCNACIS

-221 PLQGNSWR
+221 PIQGNSWR

-267 SSACKQ
+267 SSTCKQ
-273 IDLKEHLAFINAH
+273 IDMKEHLAFINAH

-300 IGRAGLSELPAN
+300 IGRAGLSDLPAN

-346 GFSELGVSGKMN
+346 GFSELGVSGEMN

-383 TIWATKCPERENIAL
+383 TIWAAKYPERENIAL
-398 SQKEQQER
+398 SQIEQQNR

-420 VILDQRKI
+420 VILDQRKL
-428 WEGKEELGEQE
+428 WEGKKELGEQE

-450 YKQMIGDYPK
+450 YKQMIGNYPK

-483 EETDEERAIIFFNH
+483 GETDKERAIIFFNH
-497 SSSIDS
+497 SSSIAS
-503 DRNYKESIKDKDNYF
+503 DRNYKESIKDF

-532 TGEIAIRNHFQGET
+532 TGEIAIRNHFHGET
-546 SFFILPDKDEKMM
+546 SFFILPDKDERMM
-559 EEILQASCRDAQSKS
+559 EEILQASCRDDQSKS

-586 HFEAELKICR
+586 HFEADLKIKKMR
-596 IQPSLIAYQEVKGV
+596 NYK
-610 KEVKEL
+610 
-616 RRMSCSL
+616 
-623 IRRKNKIL
+623 
-631 K
+631 

>member
-19 DNYLSVKSGRSGI
+19 ENYLSVKAGRSGI

-39 CNIPEGFNASLLFED
+39 CNIPEGFYASLLFED

-69 ALKNIANGQKAIGN
+69 AQKTM
-83 AQKNIANEQ
+83 
-92 KNIGNAQLE
+92 GNAQLE

-115 GNIEGNISLADSAQ
+115 GNIEENISLADSAQ

-157 GNRLIDSG
+157 GNRLIDSD
-165 LYDTAIVCGCDTPR
+165 LYDAAIVCGCDTPR

-221 PLQGNSWR
+221 PIQGNSWR

-267 SSACKQ
+267 SSTCKQ
-273 IDLKEHLAFINAH
+273 IDMKEHLAFINAH

-300 IGRAGLSELPAN
+300 IGRAGLSDLPAN

-383 TIWATKCPERENIAL
+383 TIWAAKKPERENIAL
-398 SQKEQQER
+398 SQIEQQNR
-406 EFTTTHTIRITPEE
+406 EFTTSHTIRITPEE
-420 VILDQRKI
+420 VILDQRKL
-428 WEGKEELGEQE
+428 WERKEELGKQE

-450 YKQMIGDYPK
+450 YKQMIGNYPK

-483 EETDEERAIIFFNH
+483 GETDKERAIIFFNH
-497 SSSIDS
+497 SSSIAS
-503 DRNYKESIKDKDNYF
+503 DRNYKESINDKDNYF

-532 TGEIAIRNHFQGET
+532 TGEIAIRNHFHGET
-546 SFFILPDKDEKMM
+546 SFFILPDKDERMM

-586 HFEAELKICR
+586 HFEADLKIKKMR
-596 IQPSLIAYQEVKGV
+596 NYK
-610 KEVKEL
+610 
-616 RRMSCSL
+616 
-623 IRRKNKIL
+623 
-631 K
+631 

>member
-19 DNYLSVKSGRSGI
+19 ENYLSVKAGRSGI

-39 CNIPEGFNASLLFED
+39 CNIPEGFYASLLFED

-69 ALKNIANGQKAIGN
+69 AQKNIEN
-83 AQKNIANEQ
+83 AQKDIGNKQ
-92 KNIGNAQLE
+92 KAIGNAQLE

-115 GNIEGNISLADSAQ
+115 GNIEENISLADSAQ

-165 LYDTAIVCGCDTPR
+165 LYDSAIVCGCDTPR

-188 LKALSPEPC
+188 LKALSPEHC

-252 YLSLQRTLESFTKEI
+252 YLSLQRTLESYTKEI
-267 SSACKQ
+267 SSACEQ
-273 IDLKEHLAFINAH
+273 IDMKEHLAFINAH

-300 IGRAGLSELPAN
+300 IGRAGLSDLPAN

-340 TILGTR
+340 TILGTK

-383 TIWATKCPERENIAL
+383 TIWAAKSPERENIAL
-398 SQKEQQER
+398 SQKEQQNR

-439 GQEHHSLLTSL
+439 GLEHHSLLTSL
-450 YKQMIGDYPK
+450 YKQMIGNYPK

-475 EILLNAEK
+475 EILLNAGK
-483 EETDEERAIIFFNH
+483 GETDKERAIIFFNH
-497 SSSIDS
+497 SSSIAS
-503 DRNYKESIKDKDNYF
+503 DRNYKESINDKNNYF

-532 TGEIAIRNHFQGET
+532 TGEIAIRNHFHGET
-546 SFFILPDKDEKMM
+546 SFFILPDKDERMM

-586 HFEAELKICR
+586 HFEADLKIKKMR
-596 IQPSLIAYQEVKGV
+596 NYK
-610 KEVKEL
+610 
-616 RRMSCSL
+616 
-623 IRRKNKIL
+623 
-631 K
+631 

>member
-19 DNYLSVKSGRSGI
+19 ENYLSVKSGRSGI

-39 CNIPEGFNASLLFED
+39 CNIPEGFTASLLFED
-54 FETLALKSAQKAIAN
+54 FETLALRSAQKAIAN
-69 ALKNIANGQKAIGN
+69 ALKTIGN
-83 AQKNIANEQ
+83 
-92 KNIGNAQLE
+92 GRLE

-115 GNIEGNISLADSAQ
+115 GNIEENISLADSAQ

-188 LKALSPEPC
+188 LKALSPKPC

-221 PLQGNSWR
+221 PIQGNSWR

-267 SSACKQ
+267 SSTCKQ
-273 IDLKEHLAFINAH
+273 IDMKEHLAFINAH

-340 TILGTR
+340 MILGTR

-383 TIWATKCPERENIAL
+383 TIWAAKKTERENIAL
-398 SQKEQQER
+398 SQIEQQNR
-406 EFTTTHTIRITPEE
+406 EFTTSHTIRITPEE
-420 VILDQRKI
+420 VILDQQKL
-428 WEGKEELGEQE
+428 WEGNQNANEKLDEQE
-439 GQEHHSLLTSL
+439 GAGHHSLLTSL
-450 YKQMIGDYPK
+450 YRQMIGNYPK

-483 EETDEERAIIFFNH
+483 GDTDVERREEEGERLLEERAIIFFNH
-497 SSSIDS
+497 SSSIAS
-503 DRNYKESIKDKDNYF
+503 DRNYKESINDKNNYF

-532 TGEIAIRNHFQGET
+532 TGEIAIRNHFHGET
-546 SFFILPDKDEKMM
+546 SFFILPNKDERMM
-559 EEILQASCRDAQSKS
+559 EEILQASCRDDQSKS

-586 HFEAELKICR
+586 HFEADLKIKKMR
-596 IQPSLIAYQEVKGV
+596 NYK
-610 KEVKEL
+610 
-616 RRMSCSL
+616 
-623 IRRKNKIL
+623 
-631 K
+631 

>member
-19 DNYLSVKSGRSGI
+19 ENYLSVKAGRSGI

-39 CNIPEGFNASLLFED
+39 CNIPEEFYASLLFED
-54 FETLALKSAQKAIAN
+54 FETLALRSAQKAIA
-69 ALKNIANGQKAIGN
+69 
-83 AQKNIANEQ
+83 
-92 KNIGNAQLE
+92 NAQLE

-115 GNIEGNISLADSAQ
+115 GNIEENISLADSAQ

-137 DSKPIVVCNACIS
+137 DAKPIVVCNACIS

-165 LYDTAIVCGCDTPR
+165 LYDAAIVCGCDTPR

-221 PLQGNSWR
+221 PIQGNSWR

-252 YLSLQRTLESFTKEI
+252 YLSLQRTLESYTKEI
-267 SSACKQ
+267 SSTCKQ
-273 IDLKEHLAFINAH
+273 IDMKEHLAFINAH

-300 IGRAGLSELPAN
+300 IGRAGLSDLPAN

-383 TIWATKCPERENIAL
+383 TIWAAKSPERENIAL
-398 SQKEQQER
+398 SQIEQQNR

-420 VILDQRKI
+420 VILDQRKL
-428 WEGKEELGEQE
+428 WEGKKELEEQE
-439 GQEHHSLLTSL
+439 GKEHHSLLTSL
-450 YKQMIGDYPK
+450 YKQMIGNYPK

-483 EETDEERAIIFFNH
+483 GETDKERAIIFFNH
-497 SSSIDS
+497 SSSIAS
-503 DRNYKESIKDKDNYF
+503 DRNYKESINDKDNYF

-532 TGEIAIRNHFQGET
+532 TGEIAIRNHFHGET
-546 SFFILPDKDEKMM
+546 SFFILPDKDERLM

-586 HFEAELKICR
+586 HFEADLKIKKMR
-596 IQPSLIAYQEVKGV
+596 NYK
-610 KEVKEL
+610 
-616 RRMSCSL
+616 
-623 IRRKNKIL
+623 
-631 K
+631 

>member
-19 DNYLSVKSGRSGI
+19 ENYLSVKAGRSGI
-32 RAYEPGT
+32 HAYEPGT
-39 CNIPEGFNASLLFED
+39 CNIPEGFYASLLFED

-69 ALKNIANGQKAIGN
+69 AQKTMGN
-83 AQKNIANEQ
+83 VR
-92 KNIGNAQLE
+92 LE

-115 GNIEGNISLADSAQ
+115 GNIEENISLADSAQ

-165 LYDTAIVCGCDTPR
+165 LYDSAIVCGCDTPR

-221 PLQGNSWR
+221 PIQGNSWR

-267 SSACKQ
+267 SSTCKQ
-273 IDLKEHLAFINAH
+273 IDMKAHLAFINAH

-346 GFSELGVSGKMN
+346 GFSELGVSGEMN

-383 TIWATKCPERENIAL
+383 TIWAAKYPERENIAL
-398 SQKEQQER
+398 SQIEQQNC

-420 VILDQRKI
+420 VILDQRKL
-428 WEGKEELGEQE
+428 WEGKKELGEQE
-439 GQEHHSLLTSL
+439 GKEHHSLLTTL
-450 YKQMIGDYPK
+450 YKQMIGNYPK

-483 EETDEERAIIFFNH
+483 GETDKERAIIFFNH
-497 SSSIDS
+497 SSSIAS
-503 DRNYKESIKDKDNYF
+503 DRNYKESINDKDNYF

-532 TGEIAIRNHFQGET
+532 TGEIAIRNHFHGET
-546 SFFILPDKDEKMM
+546 SFFILPDKDERLM

-586 HFEAELKICR
+586 HFEADLKIKKMR
-596 IQPSLIAYQEVKGV
+596 NYK
-610 KEVKEL
+610 
-616 RRMSCSL
+616 
-623 IRRKNKIL
+623 
-631 K
+631 

>member
-54 FETLALKSAQKAIAN
+54 FETLALKSAQKAI
-69 ALKNIANGQKAIGN
+69 
-83 AQKNIANEQ
+83 
-92 KNIGNAQLE
+92 GNAQLE

-115 GNIEGNISLADSAQ
+115 GNIEENISLADSAQ

-165 LYDTAIVCGCDTPR
+165 LYDAAIVCGCDTPR

-221 PLQGNSWR
+221 PIQGNSWR

-267 SSACKQ
+267 SSTCEQ
-273 IDLKEHLAFINAH
+273 IDMKEHLAFINAH

-300 IGRAGLSELPAN
+300 IGRAGLSDLPAN

-383 TIWATKCPERENIAL
+383 TIWAAKSPERENIAL
-398 SQKEQQER
+398 SQKEQQKR

-420 VILDQRKI
+420 VILDQQKL
-428 WEGKEELGEQE
+428 WEGKKELGEQE
-439 GQEHHSLLTSL
+439 GLEHHSLLTSL
-450 YKQMIGDYPK
+450 YKQMIGNYPK

-483 EETDEERAIIFFNH
+483 EETEEEKKQEERKNLEERAIIFFNH
-497 SSSIDS
+497 SSSIAS

-546 SFFILPDKDEKMM
+546 SFFILPDKDKKMM

-596 IQPSLIAYQEVKGV
+596 IQPSLIANPS
-610 KEVKEL
+610 EL
-616 RRMSCSL
+616 RYSDES
-623 IRRKNKIL
+623 
-631 K
+631 

>member
-19 DNYLSVKSGRSGI
+19 ENYLSVKAGRSGI

-39 CNIPEGFNASLLFED
+39 CNIPEGFYASLLFED

-69 ALKNIANGQKAIGN
+69 AR
-83 AQKNIANEQ
+83 
-92 KNIGNAQLE
+92 LE

-115 GNIEGNISLADSAQ
+115 GNIEENISLADSAQ

-137 DSKPIVVCNACIS
+137 DAKPIVVCNACIS

-157 GNRLIDSG
+157 GNRLIDSD
-165 LYDTAIVCGCDTPR
+165 LYDAAIVCGCDTPR

-221 PLQGNSWR
+221 PIQGNSWR

-252 YLSLQRTLESFTKEI
+252 YLSLQRTLESFTQEI
-267 SSACKQ
+267 SSTCKQ

-300 IGRAGLSELPAN
+300 IGRAGLSDLPAN

-346 GFSELGVSGKMN
+346 GFAELGVSGKMN

-383 TIWATKCPERENIAL
+383 TIWAAKKPEKENIAL
-398 SQKEQQER
+398 SQIEQQNR

-420 VILDQRKI
+420 VVLDHQKL
-428 WEGKEELGEQE
+428 WEGKKELGEQD
-439 GQEHHSLLTSL
+439 GKEHHSLLTSL
-450 YKQMIGDYPK
+450 YKQMIGNYPK

-483 EETDEERAIIFFNH
+483 EEEKKLEERKEEGKKNLEERAIIFFNH
-497 SSSIDS
+497 SSSIAS
-503 DRNYKESIKDKDNYF
+503 DRNYKESINDKNNYF

-532 TGEIAIRNHFQGET
+532 TGEIAIRNHFHGET
-546 SFFILPDKDEKMM
+546 SFFILPDKDERMM
-559 EEILQASCRDAQSKS
+559 EEILQASCRDDQSKS

-586 HFEAELKICR
+586 HFEADLKIKKMR
-596 IQPSLIAYQEVKGV
+596 NYK
-610 KEVKEL
+610 
-616 RRMSCSL
+616 
-623 IRRKNKIL
+623 
-631 K
+631 